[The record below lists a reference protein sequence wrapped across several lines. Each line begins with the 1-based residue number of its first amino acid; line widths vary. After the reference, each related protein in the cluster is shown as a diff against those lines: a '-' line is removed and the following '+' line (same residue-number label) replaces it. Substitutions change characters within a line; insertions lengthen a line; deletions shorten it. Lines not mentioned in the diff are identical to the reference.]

1 MGDIRKALD
10 IAAAGSALIPEEVSE
25 GIRMFIERRTSIY
38 NLIPKIDWDT
48 NTYIHRAVTGAPSAS
63 FLGDGGNLPARTT
76 GTYAKRSSAIK
87 YLYTTGEVTR
97 PMQLA
102 ARTVLDALATEIELH
117 TLAMLRTL
125 EIKVISGDSGVD
137 PLEFDGLAK
146 QITTEVDADGAGPAV
161 LLQLAHLDEL
171 YDAPPEQPP
180 SHYILSMA
188 MGRRVWSLL
197 QAQQRFV
204 NEDQVGGGFR
214 VPSYNGIPLIRTR
227 DNSAALTNT
236 VLAPD
241 MEYVVMPRQS
251 DITYE
256 PLAKTKDSFDFMLSM
271 YIGLA
276 VEGPERYHA
285 FLSGVKDS

>member
-10 IAAAGSALIPEEVSE
+10 IATAGTALIPEEVSE
-25 GIRMFIERRTSIY
+25 GIRLFIEQRTSIY

-48 NTYIHRAVTGAPSAS
+48 NSYVHRAVTGTPTATFKAD
-63 FLGDGGNLPARTT
+63 GDSLPARTA
-76 GTYAKRSSAIK
+76 GTYAKRTSPIK

-102 ARTVLDALATEIELH
+102 ARNVLDALATEIELH
-117 TLAMLRTL
+117 TLALLRTL

-137 PLEFDGLAK
+137 ANEFDGMAN

-161 LLQLAHLDEL
+161 LLQLTHLDEL
-171 YDAPPEQPP
+171 YDAPLEQPGTHFIM
-180 SHYILSMA
+180 SNA
-188 MGRRVWSLL
+188 MGRRIWSLL

-204 NEDQVGGGFR
+204 NEDNAGGGFK
-214 VPSYNGIPLIRTR
+214 VPSYLGVPIIRTR
-227 DNSAALTNT
+227 DNSSALTNV
-236 VLAPD
+236 VLHPD
-241 MEYVVMPRQS
+241 MEFVVMPRQS
-251 DITYE
+251 DVTYD
-256 PLAKTKDSFDFMLSM
+256 PLAKTKDSFDFMLSL

-285 FLSGVKDS
+285 FLSGVKAS